1 MKKKV
6 LMSGLLISIFLIAP
20 FVGAA
25 EKSCDELIA
34 MSEKQWMTS
43 KFDESD
49 ANLDQVITQCPKLS
63 EPFWRKARNIYERQ
77 EAVPREQRAGKEE
90 LLKQYKELENLADKC
105 IELDEKDG
113 NCWLWKGAAVG
124 RTATTK
130 GILTTLWVAEDVEKP
145 WLKGETLKPVY
156 RASDGSASTLA
167 DIYYALG
174 MYYRVVPEWLCLFPL
189 KQIIGTCGDKA
200 KSVEYQRKALK
211 IEPQRIE
218 YHKELGVSLICYGN
232 SHDKPEAVEEGKKL
246 LIGLQSLPVLKD
258 SDKVDK
264 DHAKTLLSDLSIACG
279 YQRDKQQEVSEEAYK
294 KEQEKK

>member
-6 LMSGLLISIFLIAP
+6 VVLGLLVSVFLIVPLA
-20 FVGAA
+20 GAV

-34 MSEKQWMTS
+34 ESEQLWMES

-49 ANLDQVITQCPKLS
+49 SPLDQVMKQCPKLS
-63 EPFWRKARNIYERQ
+63 APYWRKARNIYERQ
-77 EAVPREQRAGKEE
+77 EAVPREKRAEKKV

-113 NCWLWKGAAVG
+113 NCWLWKGAAIG

-130 GILTTLWVAEDVEKP
+130 GILTTLWVAEDVEKA
-145 WLKGETLKPVY
+145 WLTGEPLKPAY
-156 RASDGSASTLA
+156 RSKDGSASTLA

-174 MYYRVVPEWLCLFPL
+174 MYYRVVPEWLRHFPL
-189 KQIIGTCGDKA
+189 KQIFGTHGDKA

-218 YHKELGVSLICYGN
+218 FHKELAASLICYGN
-232 SHDKPEAVEEGKKL
+232 SYDKPEAIEEGKKL

-258 SDKVDK
+258 SEKVDK
-264 DHAKTLLSDLSIACG
+264 DHAKLLLSDLSLACG
-279 YQRDKQQEVSEEAYK
+279 YQRDKQQEVSKEAYD
-294 KEQEKK
+294 KEK